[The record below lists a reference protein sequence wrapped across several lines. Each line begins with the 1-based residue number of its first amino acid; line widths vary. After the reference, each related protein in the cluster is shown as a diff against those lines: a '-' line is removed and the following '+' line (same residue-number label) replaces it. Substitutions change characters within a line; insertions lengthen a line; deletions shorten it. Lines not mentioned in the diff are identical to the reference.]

1 MIMVMMYMF
10 LFYGIVRLLILNLD
24 IDNVQNEKEN

>member
-1 MIMVMMYMF
+1 MVMMYMF

>member
-1 MIMVMMYMF
+1 MVMMYMF
-10 LFYGIVRLLILNLD
+10 LFYGIRLLILNLD